1 VETIECFMQR
11 DGSFELVAVRDGAQL
26 LIRPIHP
33 TDAALLADGF
43 DQLSIQSR
51 WFRYRTST
59 RGLSSAELRYFHRR
73 RRRPRGPHRPRP
85 RRRTRGRRRSLH
97 PAARP
102 SPIADL
108 AVTVVDAWH
117 RRGVATALLTRLTE
131 RAVQAG
137 IRRYAA
143 SVAADNRSVLEL
155 VRGSGGLD
163 PSTAQASFGIVEA
176 QITTPLRVPATSR

>member
-1 VETIECFMQR
+1 MVPVPDEHA
-11 DGSFELVAVRDGAQL
+11 GAVIGRASL
-26 LIRPIHP
+26 LSPTSTTTTTRPSSPSTSP
-33 TDAALLADGF
+33 TDAWSASLA
-43 DQLSIQSR
+43 
-51 WFRYRTST
+51 TSGSPT
-59 RGLSSAELRYFHRR
+59 
-73 RRRPRGPHRPRP
+73 PR
-85 RRRTRGRRRSLH
+85 
-97 PAARP
+97 
-102 SPIADL
+102 IADL